1 MAGAMI
7 TLKNVDKSFGKNKV
21 LEKINF
27 SIRKGTFTVILGA
40 SGSGKTTLL
49 RLIAGLDFPTDGKIF
64 INGKDVTNEE
74 ASKRNISMVFQSYA
88 LFPHMNV
95 RENIV
100 FGLKVRKVKKKEIEK
115 RLSTVT
121 KMLKIDNLLNRKP
134 SELSGG
140 QRQRVALARA
150 IISERP
156 ICLMDEPLSNLDA
169 KLRSSMRKE
178 LKSLQEKLN
187 LTVIYVTHD
196 QIEAMSMAD
205 EIILINNGK
214 IEQHADPKTIYENPE
229 TIYVAEFIG
238 TPPMNIFSINLI
250 KNFNIKLP
258 ENAEKAGV
266 RPESISFERREIK
279 IGDGEIV
286 FCEYHGSETI
296 YSVKVNETLIN
307 VKSIEGKHTIGEKIS
322 LYCNREQL
330 HFFNREGRKL

>member
-1 MAGAMI
+1 MAEAMI
-7 TLKNVDKSFGKNKV
+7 TLKNVNKSFGKNKV

-49 RLIAGLDFPTDGKIF
+49 RLIAGLDFPTGGKIF
-64 INGKDVTNEE
+64 INGKDVTQEE

-100 FGLKVRKVKKKEIEK
+100 FGLKIRKVKKEEIEK
-115 RLSTVT
+115 KLSTVT
-121 KMLKIDNLLNRKP
+121 KMLKIDNLLGRKP

-150 IISERP
+150 IISERL

-214 IEQHADPKTIYENPE
+214 IEQHADPKTIYENPK

-238 TPPMNIFSINLI
+238 TPPMNIFNINLI
-250 KNFNIKLP
+250 KNSNIKLP

-330 HFFNREGRKL
+330 LFFNREGRKL